1 MSRRS
6 FVTNDPA
13 PFAITPIRSRPE
25 RIGLFLDGIRFA
37 AMSKKTVPQ
46 LDPTATASGLALS
59 ILVAIGG
66 VLLGF
71 PAIAGLAGVLAGG
84 YLAGR
89 LARRDGLFHGAI
101 VGALTIVVASIAA
114 SSGNAEV
121 TNILADTLSIVVS
134 DVLLLGFSS
143 LGGWLATRS

>member
-1 MSRRS
+1 M
-6 FVTNDPA
+6 N
-13 PFAITPIRSRPE
+13 
-25 RIGLFLDGIRFA
+25 
-37 AMSKKTVPQ
+37 KKTVPE

-59 ILVAIGG
+59 IAVAMGTIW
-66 VLLGF
+66 LGF
-71 PAIAGLAGVLAGG
+71 PAIASLAGVFAGG

-114 SSGNAEV
+114 SAGNAQV

-134 DVLLLGFSS
+134 DVLLLGLSS